1 VKEAEILEQKACE
14 RGEVLPSEERFDS
27 NCITPGTEFMARLHE
42 QLKYF
47 VTYKVSMDTLW
58 HNVQVILSGHE
69 VSISVVR
76 HHFFFQTLSWDFL
89 TFVTSH
95 VLVDQLSSYRFF
107 FSLPFL
113 SIISSASKFQKV
125 KLKKKLP
132 LHIMCSKF
140 VDWF

>member
-1 VKEAEILEQKACE
+1 VKEAEILEQKAYE
-14 RGEVLPSEERFDS
+14 RGEVLPSVERFDS

-47 VTYKVSMDTLW
+47 VTYKVSTDTLW

-76 HHFFFQTLSWDFL
+76 HHFFFFQTLSWDFL

-95 VLVDQLSSYRFF
+95 VFAF
-107 FSLPFL
+107 
-113 SIISSASKFQKV
+113 
-125 KLKKKLP
+125 
-132 LHIMCSKF
+132 HIC
-140 VDWF
+140 